1 MQHPWN
7 HPFGGFLSPFSP
19 KCGTSLLKFRPEVV
33 SRKTNTISKQSF
45 KIKCLSRNGTYPKL
59 KVLVHFWVQFISGK
73 PKILPKTRIFPESKS
88 LWLLNNTSTRFQINH
103 RILIKLIK
111 KTNFWSK
118 NGLFKIKNRP
128 VNKNQEV
135 RGQVRTTFL
144 ETPHSGQLKLALFKF
159 WCHLFFF
166 HTPFFDCGPVF
177 SGDTQAIEKDLLDF
191 QMQNF
196 MLNLLNQKII

>member
-1 MQHPWN
+1 MFTCFRGDAASMKP
-7 HPFGGFLSPFSP
+7 PFGGR
-19 KCGTSLLKFRPEVV
+19 GREFRALFP
-33 SRKTNTISKQSF
+33 
-45 KIKCLSRNGTYPKL
+45 L
-59 KVLVHFWVQFISGK
+59 K
-73 PKILPKTRIFPESKS
+73 PKILPKTRIYRETTS
-88 LWLLNNTSTRFQINH
+88 LWLSHNTSARSQINH

-111 KTNFWSK
+111 IIHFGGK
-118 NGLFKIKNRP
+118 NGLFKKKNRP

-177 SGDTQAIEKDLLDF
+177 RGDTQAIEKDLLDF